1 MDEIG
6 NVLYY
11 FYTPLIFAR
20 TITMPGKLA
29 RPSREIPQ
37 FALYGEHTRAE
48 GAEFVHV
55 ELIET
60 RSGLY
65 DWHIGTH
72 THHGLFQVLFLFDGR
87 VSAGI
92 GGDLLECAG
101 PVALT
106 IHPSLAHGFAFS
118 KKTQG
123 YVLTFDQQVLF
134 ASSREHGE
142 LFAPLFVRPQ
152 AIDLAAAGG
161 LRGRLEA
168 LLEQLLLEAAGPQRG
183 HALMLEWLARSTL
196 LLLARAQAE
205 HRLADQSGRGDFALY
220 TRFRAM
226 VEQRYKE
233 QWPVA
238 RYAAALRV
246 NPVRLNRLCLRIAG
260 SSAFEIAQERLLLE
274 ACRQLTYLPA
284 SIATIAYELGFQ
296 DPAYFS
302 RLFKKRYGVT
312 PSVYRATPQQ
322 AGAASQQ
329 GVELDL
335 ELDQ

>member
-1 MDEIG
+1 MDE
-6 NVLYY
+6 NVNHLYY
-11 FYTPLIFAR
+11 FYTSTIHAR
-20 TITMPGKLA
+20 AHAVSTKLA

-37 FALYGEHTRAE
+37 FALYGEQTRAA

-60 RSGLY
+60 RSRLY

-72 THHGLFQVLFLFDGR
+72 THHGLFQVLFLFNGQ
-87 VSAGI
+87 VSASI
-92 GGDLLECAG
+92 GDAVWECAG
-101 PVALT
+101 PVAIT

-118 KKTQG
+118 KKAQG
-123 YVLTFDQQVLF
+123 YVLTVDQQVLF
-134 ASSREHGE
+134 ASAREHGD
-142 LFAPLFVRPQ
+142 LFAPLFVTPL
-152 AIDLAAAGG
+152 AIDLAGAGAV
-161 LRGRLEA
+161 RARLEA
-168 LLEQLLLEAAGPQRG
+168 LLEQLLLEAAWPQRG
-183 HALMLEWLARSTL
+183 HALMLEWLARSAL
-196 LLLARAQAE
+196 LLLVRAQAE
-205 HRLADQSGRGDFALY
+205 HRLADRSGQGEFALY
-220 TRFRAM
+220 TRFRAA

-233 QWPVA
+233 QWQVGQ
-238 RYAAALRV
+238 YAAALRV
-246 NPVRLNRLCLRIAG
+246 TPTRLNRLCLRIAG

-302 RLFKKRYGVT
+302 RLFKKRFGAT
-312 PSVYRATPQQ
+312 PSEYRSAPQQ
-322 AGAASQQ
+322 AGTVLEQ